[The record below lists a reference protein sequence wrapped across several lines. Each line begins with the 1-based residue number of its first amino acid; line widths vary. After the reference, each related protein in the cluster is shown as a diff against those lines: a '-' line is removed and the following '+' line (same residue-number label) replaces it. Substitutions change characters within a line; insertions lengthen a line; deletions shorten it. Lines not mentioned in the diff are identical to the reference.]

1 MEEHDLEYYGDTED
15 LKKAYF
21 ELLDKDVE
29 KEAEL
34 SNVYGVLG
42 LSLIA
47 NVAFILFAFI
57 G

>member
-1 MEEHDLEYYGDTED
+1 MEERDLEYYGDTED
-15 LKKAYF
+15 LKKSYF

-47 NVAFILFAFI
+47 NVAFILFAVI
-57 G
+57 S